1 MRILNNK
8 KLKLIIK
15 GFINQKNVVSALVY
29 RELKTRISLVRF
41 GFFGVLLQPL
51 GTFIIFLLIFG
62 FIRQR
67 GVGGLDISFVPIF
80 LISGIILYSLL
91 TEIINRCLNA
101 IEANKALF
109 FYRQVKPIDTVL
121 ARVYVESGL
130 FAIVFIIMVSAI
142 FLIFESFNVDNLPL
156 IFANYLILTLTG
168 LGLGTFFMIAG
179 HRYPLMKLVVNFAQR
194 PLFLTSGVF
203 FSIENIPQRFQPF
216 LSWNPILQAIEMTR
230 HGFNEDYIVDPEIIS
245 IKYSLAFA
253 MVSCSIGLWVYFNN
267 ERILRTL

>member
-1 MRILNNK
+1 MRIFNNK
-8 KLKLIIK
+8 KLDSIIK
-15 GFINQKNVVSALVY
+15 GFINQKYVVSALIY

-80 LISGIILYSLL
+80 LISGIILYTLL
-91 TEIINRCLNA
+91 TETVIRCLNA
-101 IEANKALF
+101 IQANKALF

-142 FLIFESFNVDNLPL
+142 FLIFETFSLDDLPL

-168 LGLGTFFMIAG
+168 FGLGTFFMIAG
-179 HRYPLMKLVVNFAQR
+179 HRYPLIKLVVNFLQR

-203 FSIENIPQRFQPF
+203 FSLESIPQRFQPF

-230 HGFNEDYIVDPEIIS
+230 HGFNKDYIINTDKIS
-245 IKYSLAFA
+245 ITYSLVFA
-253 MVSCSIGLWVYFNN
+253 MISCTLGLWVYFNN